1 MKRLLTYIRDYRV
14 RAVLAPL
21 FKCLEACF
29 DLFVPLVISRM
40 IDRGIR
46 SGNLGYVFRMGGL
59 LLALATIGLLC
70 SFTAQFFAAKVAI
83 HTGKGL
89 RNDLFRHINSLG
101 YREIDTLG
109 TSTLITRMTSDINA
123 VESGV
128 NMALRLFMRSPFIVF
143 GAMVMA
149 FTISARAGLIFTV
162 TIVILFIVVFG
173 IILTTAPMYRANQG
187 QLDRIMKTTR
197 ENLLGVRV
205 VRAFNRQAS
214 EIDEFRRE
222 NERLT
227 QMQVRVGRISA
238 LLNPVTYVIINLAV
252 VYLIY
257 RGGGFVYEG
266 AITQGGLVALVN
278 YMSQILV
285 ELIKLANLI
294 IQITRAMA
302 SMNRIDGIFALQPA
316 VSDAANASA
325 YSVVTAPSA
334 ATDAA
339 SAANASDHHAVTAS
353 RDAVGLSV
361 SSDSAAAV
369 AAQRSGDQRSRVP
382 EVEFRQAAFAYTEG
396 AEDALRDI
404 SFRAM
409 PGQTIGVIGGTGAG
423 KTTLINLIPRFYD
436 VTAGEVLVSGQNVRD
451 YALETLRAKIG
462 LVPQRSVLFRGT
474 LRSNMQW
481 GRPDATDD
489 EIYAALKTAQAYDF
503 VEQKGE
509 GLELQ
514 VEQEGRN
521 FSGGQKQRLAIAR
534 ALVRRPEILI
544 LDDSAS
550 ALDFATDAALRKALK
565 SDTENMTVFLI
576 SQRVSTVR
584 NSDQIIV
591 LDDGQVAGIGTHAE
605 LYRSCPVYHEIC
617 LSQLS
622 QAEAERS
629 DDTAQPTPAAGGGRP
644 AVDQAVGAEQSVTV
658 AGSGSRMAEQ
668 REEAVQSAST
678 ADGGRSAVERSDDVE
693 KTALSEAQSEGKEV
707 Q

>member
-29 DLFVPLVISRM
+29 DLFVPLVISSM

-46 SGNLGYVFRMGGL
+46 NGNLGYVFRMGGL
-59 LLALATIGLLC
+59 LLVLAAIGLLC

-89 RNDLFRHINSLG
+89 RNDLFKHINSLG

-123 VESGV
+123 VESGI

-149 FTISARAGLIFTV
+149 FTISARAGIIFAV

-173 IILTTAPMYRANQG
+173 IILTTAPMYHANQG

-222 NERLT
+222 NEKLT
-227 QMQVRVGRISA
+227 AMQVSVGRISA

-266 AITQGGLVALVN
+266 ALTQGGLVALVN

-302 SMNRIDGIFALQPA
+302 SMNRIDGIFELQPA
-316 VSDAANASA
+316 VSDANASA
-325 YSVVTAPSA
+325 RDAVTAPS
-334 ATDAA
+334 D
-339 SAANASDHHAVTAS
+339 
-353 RDAVGLSV
+353 
-361 SSDSAAAV
+361 
-369 AAQRSGDQRSRVP
+369 VP
-382 EVEFRQAAFAYTEG
+382 AVEFRQAAFAYTEG

-409 PGQTIGVIGGTGAG
+409 PGETIGVIGGTGAG

-436 VTAGEVLVSGQNVRD
+436 VTAGEVLVCGQNVRD
-451 YALETLRAKIG
+451 YALETLREKIG

-481 GRPDATDD
+481 GKPDATDE

-509 GLELQ
+509 GLELK

-550 ALDFATDAALRKALK
+550 ALDFATDAALRKAIK
-565 SDTENMTVFLI
+565 TDTGNMTVFLI

-584 NSDQIIV
+584 NADQIVV

-605 LYRSCPVYHEIC
+605 LYRNCPVYHEIC

-629 DDTAQPTPAAGGGRP
+629 DEAAQTGSRTEAQPASAAGG
-644 AVDQAVGAEQSVTV
+644 A
-658 AGSGSRMAEQ
+658 SR
-668 REEAVQSAST
+668 T
-678 ADGGRSAVERSDDVE
+678 AERSDDVE
-693 KTALSEAQSEGKEV
+693 KTALAEAQNEGKEV

>member
-59 LLALATIGLLC
+59 LLVLATIGLLC

-101 YREIDTLG
+101 YREIDTIG

-149 FTISARAGLIFTV
+149 FTISVRAGLIFAV

-266 AITQGGLVALVN
+266 TITQGGLVALVN

-316 VSDAANASA
+316 VSDANASA
-325 YSVVTAPSA
+325 YSAVTTPSA
-334 ATDAA
+334 ATGAA
-339 SAANASDHHAVTAS
+339 SAANASAHSAVTAPS
-353 RDAVGLSV
+353 TVTGAA
-361 SSDSAAAV
+361 SAP
-369 AAQRSGDQRSRVP
+369 RSGDQRSCVP
-382 EVEFRQAAFAYTEG
+382 AVEFRQAAFAYTEG
-396 AEDALRDI
+396 AEDALHDI

-509 GLELQ
+509 GLELE

-550 ALDFATDAALRKALK
+550 ALDFATDAALRKAIK

-629 DDTAQPTPAAGGGRP
+629 DE
-644 AVDQAVGAEQSVTV
+644 AVQNGSRTAEQSVSV
-658 AGSGSRMAEQ
+658 AGSGSRVATQ

-678 ADGGRSAVERSDDVE
+678 ADSGCSAVERSDDAE
-693 KTALSEAQSEGKEV
+693 KTALAEAQDEGKEV

>member
-29 DLFVPLVISRM
+29 DLFVPLVISSM

-46 SGNLGYVFRMGGL
+46 SGNLSYVFCMGGL
-59 LLALATIGLLC
+59 LLALAAIGLLC

-162 TIVILFIVVFG
+162 TIVVLFIVVFG

-266 AITQGGLVALVN
+266 TITQGGLVALVN

-316 VSDAANASA
+316 VSDANVSARDAVTAPSTVTGAASTANASA
-325 YSVVTAPSA
+325 HSAVTAPSA
-334 ATDAA
+334 VTDAA
-339 SAANASDHHAVTAS
+339 S
-353 RDAVGLSV
+353 
-361 SSDSAAAV
+361 
-369 AAQRSGDQRSRVP
+369 AQRSGDQRSRVP
-382 EVEFRQAAFAYTEG
+382 AVEFRQAAFAYTEG

-436 VTAGEVLVSGQNVRD
+436 VTAGEVLVAGQNVRD

-509 GLELQ
+509 GLELE

-550 ALDFATDAALRKALK
+550 ALDFATDAALRKAIK

-629 DDTAQPTPAAGGGRP
+629 DD
-644 AVDQAVGAEQSVTV
+644 AEQ
-658 AGSGSRMAEQ
+658 
-668 REEAVQSAST
+668 
-678 ADGGRSAVERSDDVE
+678 
-693 KTALSEAQSEGKEV
+693 TALAEAQNEGKEV

>member
-29 DLFVPLVISRM
+29 DLFVPLVISSM

-59 LLALATIGLLC
+59 LLALAAIGLLC

-89 RNDLFRHINSLG
+89 RNDLFRHINTLG

-162 TIVILFIVVFG
+162 TIVILFCVVFG

-316 VSDAANASA
+316 VSDANVFAHS
-325 YSVVTAPSA
+325 
-334 ATDAA
+334 
-339 SAANASDHHAVTAS
+339 AVT
-353 RDAVGLSV
+353 
-361 SSDSAAAV
+361 
-369 AAQRSGDQRSRVP
+369 AQRSGDQRSCVP
-382 EVEFRQAAFAYTEG
+382 AVEFRQAAFAYTEG

-436 VTAGEVLVSGQNVRD
+436 ATAGEVLVSGQNVRD

-481 GRPDATDD
+481 GKPDATDD

-509 GLELQ
+509 GLELE

-550 ALDFATDAALRKALK
+550 ALDFATDAALRKAIK

-629 DDTAQPTPAAGGGRP
+629 DD
-644 AVDQAVGAEQSVTV
+644 
-658 AGSGSRMAEQ
+658 
-668 REEAVQSAST
+668 
-678 ADGGRSAVERSDDVE
+678 VE
-693 KTALSEAQSEGKEV
+693 KTALAEAQNEGKEV

>member
-29 DLFVPLVISRM
+29 DLFVPLVISSM

-59 LLALATIGLLC
+59 LLVLAAIGLLC

-89 RNDLFRHINSLG
+89 RNDLFKHINSLG

-149 FTISARAGLIFTV
+149 FTISARAGLIFAV

-222 NERLT
+222 NEKLT
-227 QMQVRVGRISA
+227 AMQVSVGRISA

-266 AITQGGLVALVN
+266 AITQGALVALVN

-302 SMNRIDGIFALQPA
+302 SMNRIDSIFELQPA
-316 VSDAANASA
+316 VSDANASA
-325 YSVVTAPSA
+325 RDAVTAPS
-334 ATDAA
+334 D
-339 SAANASDHHAVTAS
+339 
-353 RDAVGLSV
+353 
-361 SSDSAAAV
+361 
-369 AAQRSGDQRSRVP
+369 VP
-382 EVEFRQAAFAYTEG
+382 AVEFRQAAFAYTEG

-409 PGQTIGVIGGTGAG
+409 PGETIGVIGGTGAG

-436 VTAGEVLVSGQNVRD
+436 VTAGEVLVAGKNVRD
-451 YALETLRAKIG
+451 YALETLREKIG
-462 LVPQRSVLFRGT
+462 LVPQRSVLFRGN

-481 GRPDATDD
+481 GKPDATDA

-509 GLELQ
+509 GLELK

-550 ALDFATDAALRKALK
+550 ALDFATDAALRKAIK
-565 SDTENMTVFLI
+565 TDTGNMTVFLI

-584 NSDQIIV
+584 NADQIVV

-605 LYRSCPVYHEIC
+605 LYRNCPVYHEIC

-622 QAEAERS
+622 K
-629 DDTAQPTPAAGGGRP
+629 
-644 AVDQAVGAEQSVTV
+644 
-658 AGSGSRMAEQ
+658 
-668 REEAVQSAST
+668 EE
-678 ADGGRSAVERSDDVE
+678 
-693 KTALSEAQSEGKEV
+693 SEKEV

>member
-29 DLFVPLVISRM
+29 DLFVPLVISSM

-59 LLALATIGLLC
+59 LLVLATIGLLC

-149 FTISARAGLIFTV
+149 FTISVRAGLIFAV

-266 AITQGGLVALVN
+266 TITQGGLVALVN

-316 VSDAANASA
+316 VSDANVSARDAVTAPSAAAGAASA
-325 YSVVTAPSA
+325 ANVSAHSTVTAPSA

-339 SAANASDHHAVTAS
+339 STP
-353 RDAVGLSV
+353 
-361 SSDSAAAV
+361 
-369 AAQRSGDQRSRVP
+369 RSGDQRSCVP
-382 EVEFRQAAFAYTEG
+382 VVEFRQAAFAYTEG

-436 VTAGEVLVSGQNVRD
+436 VTAGEVLVAGQNVRD

-481 GRPDATDD
+481 GKPDATDD

-550 ALDFATDAALRKALK
+550 ALDFATDAALRKAIK

-629 DDTAQPTPAAGGGRP
+629 DDA
-644 AVDQAVGAEQSVTV
+644 
-658 AGSGSRMAEQ
+658 
-668 REEAVQSAST
+668 
-678 ADGGRSAVERSDDVE
+678 E
-693 KTALSEAQSEGKEV
+693 KTALAEAQNEGKEV

>member
-59 LLALATIGLLC
+59 LLALAVIGLLC

-227 QMQVRVGRISA
+227 QMQVSVGRISA

-294 IQITRAMA
+294 IQITRARA

-316 VSDAANASA
+316 VSDANVSA
-325 YSVVTAPSA
+325 R
-334 ATDAA
+334 D
-339 SAANASDHHAVTAS
+339 AVTA
-353 RDAVGLSV
+353 
-361 SSDSAAAV
+361 
-369 AAQRSGDQRSRVP
+369 QRSDDQRSRVP
-382 EVEFRQAAFAYTEG
+382 AVEFRQAAFAYTEG

-436 VTAGEVLVSGQNVRD
+436 ATAGEVLVSGQNVRD

-481 GRPDATDD
+481 GKPDATDD

-509 GLELQ
+509 GLELE

-534 ALVRRPEILI
+534 ALVRHPEILI

-550 ALDFATDAALRKALK
+550 ALDFATDAALRKAIK

-605 LYRSCPVYHEIC
+605 LYRSCPAYHEIC

-629 DDTAQPTPAAGGGRP
+629 DD
-644 AVDQAVGAEQSVTV
+644 
-658 AGSGSRMAEQ
+658 
-668 REEAVQSAST
+668 
-678 ADGGRSAVERSDDVE
+678 VE
-693 KTALSEAQSEGKEV
+693 KTALAEAQNEGKEV

>member
-29 DLFVPLVISRM
+29 DLFVPLVISSM

-46 SGNLGYVFRMGGL
+46 GGNLSYVFRMGGL
-59 LLALATIGLLC
+59 LLALAAIGLLC

-89 RNDLFRHINSLG
+89 RNDLFRHIHSLG

-149 FTISARAGLIFTV
+149 FTISARAGLIFAV

-214 EIDEFRRE
+214 EIEEFRRE

-227 QMQVRVGRISA
+227 QMQVGVGRISA
-238 LLNPVTYVIINLAV
+238 LLNPVTYVIINLAI

-266 AITQGGLVALVN
+266 ALTQGGLVALVN

-302 SMNRIDGIFALQPA
+302 SMNRIDGIFELQPA
-316 VSDAANASA
+316 VSDAHASDHSA
-325 YSVVTAPSA
+325 VTAPTDTAPA
-334 ATDAA
+334 ASKDMDGMSGRPSA
-339 SAANASDHHAVTAS
+339 SAAAPAS
-353 RDAVGLSV
+353 
-361 SSDSAAAV
+361 
-369 AAQRSGDQRSRVP
+369 QCSGDQNSRVP

-396 AEDALRDI
+396 AEEALRDI

-436 VTAGEVLVSGQNVRD
+436 VTSGEVLISGQDVRD
-451 YALETLRAKIG
+451 YAPATLREKIG

-481 GRPDATDD
+481 GKPDATDA

-550 ALDFATDAALRKALK
+550 ALDFATDAALRKAIK
-565 SDTENMTVFLI
+565 SDTENMTVFII

-605 LYRSCPVYHEIC
+605 LYRSCQVYHEIC

-622 QAEAERS
+622 QEEAERS
-629 DDTAQPTPAAGGGRP
+629 DDAARPAA
-644 AVDQAVGAEQSVTV
+644 T
-658 AGSGSRMAEQ
+658 AGSGSPA
-668 REEAVQSAST
+668 A
-678 ADGGRSAVERSDDVE
+678 GRSDDVE
-693 KTALSEAQSEGKEV
+693 GKALAEAQNEGKEV

>member
-14 RAVLAPL
+14 RAILAPL

-29 DLFVPLVISRM
+29 DLFVPLVISSM

-59 LLALATIGLLC
+59 LLVLATIGLLC

-89 RNDLFRHINSLG
+89 RNDLFRHINALG

-149 FTISARAGLIFTV
+149 FTLSVRAGLIFAV

-266 AITQGGLVALVN
+266 TITQGGLVALVN

-316 VSDAANASA
+316 VSDANVSARDAVSAPSATTGAASGANASA
-325 YSVVTAPSA
+325 HSTVTAPST
-334 ATDAA
+334 ATALPSSPA
-339 SAANASDHHAVTAS
+339 SATAT
-353 RDAVGLSV
+353 V
-361 SSDSAAAV
+361 SP
-369 AAQRSGDQRSRVP
+369 RSGDQRSCVP
-382 EVEFRQAAFAYTEG
+382 AVEFRQAAFAYTEG
-396 AEDALRDI
+396 AEDALHDI

-451 YALETLRAKIG
+451 YALETLREKIG

-481 GRPDATDD
+481 GKPDATDD

-550 ALDFATDAALRKALK
+550 ALDFATDAALRKAIK

-629 DDTAQPTPAAGGGRP
+629 ADAVQPTPAAG
-644 AVDQAVGAEQSVTV
+644 
-658 AGSGSRMAEQ
+658 SGCP
-668 REEAVQSAST
+668 
-678 ADGGRSAVERSDDVE
+678 AVERSDDVE
-693 KTALSEAQSEGKEV
+693 KTALAEAQNEGKEV

>member
-59 LLALATIGLLC
+59 LLALAVIGLLC

-227 QMQVRVGRISA
+227 QMQVSVGRISA

-316 VSDAANASA
+316 VSDANVSA
-325 YSVVTAPSA
+325 RDAVTAP
-334 ATDAA
+334 
-339 SAANASDHHAVTAS
+339 
-353 RDAVGLSV
+353 
-361 SSDSAAAV
+361 
-369 AAQRSGDQRSRVP
+369 RSGDQRSRVP
-382 EVEFRQAAFAYTEG
+382 AVEFRQATFAYTEG

-436 VTAGEVLVSGQNVRD
+436 ATAGEVLVSGQNVRD

-481 GRPDATDD
+481 GKPDATDD

-509 GLELQ
+509 GLELE

-550 ALDFATDAALRKALK
+550 ALDFATDAALRKAIK

-629 DDTAQPTPAAGGGRP
+629 DD
-644 AVDQAVGAEQSVTV
+644 
-658 AGSGSRMAEQ
+658 
-668 REEAVQSAST
+668 
-678 ADGGRSAVERSDDVE
+678 VE
-693 KTALSEAQSEGKEV
+693 KTALAEAQNEGKEV

>member
-29 DLFVPLVISRM
+29 DLFVPLVISSM

-59 LLALATIGLLC
+59 LLVLATIGLLC

-149 FTISARAGLIFTV
+149 FTISVRAGLIFAV

-266 AITQGGLVALVN
+266 TITQGGLVALVN

-316 VSDAANASA
+316 VSDANVSA
-325 YSVVTAPSA
+325 RDAVTAPSA
-334 ATDAA
+334 AAGAA
-339 SAANASDHHAVTAS
+339 SAANVSAHSAVTAP
-353 RDAVGLSV
+353 
-361 SSDSAAAV
+361 SAAAG
-369 AAQRSGDQRSRVP
+369 AASAPRSGDQRSCVP
-382 EVEFRQAAFAYTEG
+382 VVEFRQAAFAYTEG

-436 VTAGEVLVSGQNVRD
+436 VTAGEVLVAGQNVRD

-481 GRPDATDD
+481 GKPDATDD

-550 ALDFATDAALRKALK
+550 ALDFATDAALRKAIK

-629 DDTAQPTPAAGGGRP
+629 EDTARNGSRT
-644 AVDQAVGAEQSVTV
+644 AEQSVIV
-658 AGSGSRMAEQ
+658 AGSGSRVAEQ

-678 ADGGRSAVERSDDVE
+678 ADGGRPAVERSDDAE
-693 KTALSEAQSEGKEV
+693 KTALAEAQNEGKEV

>member
-59 LLALATIGLLC
+59 LLALAVIGLLC

-89 RNDLFRHINSLG
+89 RNDLFRHINTLG

-149 FTISARAGLIFTV
+149 FTISVRSGLIFAV
-162 TIVILFIVVFG
+162 TIVILFCVVFG

-294 IQITRAMA
+294 IQITRARA

-316 VSDAANASA
+316 VSDANVFAHS
-325 YSVVTAPSA
+325 
-334 ATDAA
+334 
-339 SAANASDHHAVTAS
+339 AVT
-353 RDAVGLSV
+353 
-361 SSDSAAAV
+361 
-369 AAQRSGDQRSRVP
+369 AQRSGDQRSCVP
-382 EVEFRQAAFAYTEG
+382 AVEFRQAAFAYTEG

-436 VTAGEVLVSGQNVRD
+436 ATAGEVLVSGQNVRD

-481 GRPDATDD
+481 GKPDATDD
-489 EIYAALKTAQAYDF
+489 EIYAALKTAQACDF

-509 GLELQ
+509 GLELE

-534 ALVRRPEILI
+534 ALVRHPEILI

-550 ALDFATDAALRKALK
+550 ALDFATDAALRKAIK

-629 DDTAQPTPAAGGGRP
+629 DD
-644 AVDQAVGAEQSVTV
+644 
-658 AGSGSRMAEQ
+658 
-668 REEAVQSAST
+668 
-678 ADGGRSAVERSDDVE
+678 VE
-693 KTALSEAQSEGKEV
+693 KTALAEAQNEGKEV

>member
-59 LLALATIGLLC
+59 LLALAVIGLLC

-227 QMQVRVGRISA
+227 QMQVSVGRISA

-294 IQITRAMA
+294 IQITRARA

-316 VSDAANASA
+316 VSDANVSA
-325 YSVVTAPSA
+325 RDAVTASSA
-334 ATDAA
+334 ATDTA
-339 SAANASDHHAVTAS
+339 SAANASAHSAVTAS
-353 RDAVGLSV
+353 SAATSLS
-361 SSDSAAAV
+361 SSASAAATV
-369 AAQRSGDQRSRVP
+369 SQRSDDQRSRVP
-382 EVEFRQAAFAYTEG
+382 AVEFRQAAFAYTEG

-436 VTAGEVLVSGQNVRD
+436 ATAGEVLVSGQNVRD
-451 YALETLRAKIG
+451 YVLETLRAKIG

-481 GRPDATDD
+481 GKPDATDD

-509 GLELQ
+509 GLELE

-550 ALDFATDAALRKALK
+550 ALDFATDAALRKAIK

-629 DDTAQPTPAAGGGRP
+629 DD
-644 AVDQAVGAEQSVTV
+644 
-658 AGSGSRMAEQ
+658 
-668 REEAVQSAST
+668 
-678 ADGGRSAVERSDDVE
+678 VE
-693 KTALSEAQSEGKEV
+693 KTALAEAQNEGKEV

>member
-59 LLALATIGLLC
+59 LLALAAIGLLC

-294 IQITRAMA
+294 IQITRARA

-316 VSDAANASA
+316 VSDANVSA
-325 YSVVTAPSA
+325 HS
-334 ATDAA
+334 
-339 SAANASDHHAVTAS
+339 AVTA
-353 RDAVGLSV
+353 
-361 SSDSAAAV
+361 
-369 AAQRSGDQRSRVP
+369 QRSDDQRSRVP
-382 EVEFRQAAFAYTEG
+382 AVEFRQAAFAYTEG

-436 VTAGEVLVSGQNVRD
+436 ATAGEVLVSGQNVRD

-481 GRPDATDD
+481 GKPDATDD

-509 GLELQ
+509 GLELE

-550 ALDFATDAALRKALK
+550 ALDFATDAALRKAIK

-629 DDTAQPTPAAGGGRP
+629 DD
-644 AVDQAVGAEQSVTV
+644 
-658 AGSGSRMAEQ
+658 
-668 REEAVQSAST
+668 
-678 ADGGRSAVERSDDVE
+678 VE
-693 KTALSEAQSEGKEV
+693 KTALAEAQNEGKEV

>member
-29 DLFVPLVISRM
+29 DLFVPLVISSM

-59 LLALATIGLLC
+59 LLVLATIGLLC

-89 RNDLFRHINSLG
+89 RNDLFRHINALG

-149 FTISARAGLIFTV
+149 FTISVRAGLIFAV
-162 TIVILFIVVFG
+162 TIVILFVVVFG

-266 AITQGGLVALVN
+266 TITQGGLVALVN

-316 VSDAANASA
+316 VSDANVSA
-325 YSVVTAPSA
+325 HSAVTTPSA
-334 ATDAA
+334 VTGAA
-339 SAANASDHHAVTAS
+339 SAP
-353 RDAVGLSV
+353 
-361 SSDSAAAV
+361 
-369 AAQRSGDQRSRVP
+369 RSGDQRSCVP
-382 EVEFRQAAFAYTEG
+382 AVEFRQAAFAYTEG

-436 VTAGEVLVSGQNVRD
+436 VTAGEVLVAGQNVRD

-481 GRPDATDD
+481 GKPDATDD

-550 ALDFATDAALRKALK
+550 ALDFATDAALRKAIK

-629 DDTAQPTPAAGGGRP
+629 EDTARNGSRT
-644 AVDQAVGAEQSVTV
+644 AEQSVIV
-658 AGSGSRMAEQ
+658 AGSGSRGAEQ
-668 REEAVQSAST
+668 REDAA
-678 ADGGRSAVERSDDVE
+678 ADGGRSAVERSDDAE
-693 KTALSEAQSEGKEV
+693 KTALAEEQNEGKEV

>member
-29 DLFVPLVISRM
+29 DLFVPLVISSM

-59 LLALATIGLLC
+59 LLALAAIGLLC

-89 RNDLFRHINSLG
+89 RNDLFRHINTLG

-149 FTISARAGLIFTV
+149 FTISVRAGLIFAV
-162 TIVILFIVVFG
+162 TIVILFCVVFG

-266 AITQGGLVALVN
+266 TITQGGLVALVN

-316 VSDAANASA
+316 VSDANVSA
-325 YSVVTAPSA
+325 HSAVTAPSA
-334 ATDAA
+334 ATGA
-339 SAANASDHHAVTAS
+339 
-353 RDAVGLSV
+353 SV
-361 SSDSAAAV
+361 SSHSAAAV
-369 AAQRSGDQRSRVP
+369 AAQRGGDQRSSVP
-382 EVEFRQAAFAYTEG
+382 AVEFRQAAFAYTEG

-436 VTAGEVLVSGQNVRD
+436 VTAGEVLVAGQNVRD

-550 ALDFATDAALRKALK
+550 ALDFATDAALRKAIK

-629 DDTAQPTPAAGGGRP
+629 DEAVQNGSRAAAEPASEAAGGRP
-644 AVDQAVGAEQSVTV
+644 AA
-658 AGSGSRMAEQ
+658 
-668 REEAVQSAST
+668 
-678 ADGGRSAVERSDDVE
+678 ERSDDVGQ
-693 KTALSEAQSEGKEV
+693 KALAEAENEGKEV

>member
-29 DLFVPLVISRM
+29 DLFVPLVISSM

-59 LLALATIGLLC
+59 LLALAAIGLLC

-89 RNDLFRHINSLG
+89 RNDLFRHINTLG

-316 VSDAANASA
+316 VSDANVSA
-325 YSVVTAPSA
+325 RDAVTAPSVA
-334 ATDAA
+334 AGAA
-339 SAANASDHHAVTAS
+339 SATNASGHDAVTAP
-353 RDAVGLSV
+353 SV
-361 SSDSAAAV
+361 ATGAAS
-369 AAQRSGDQRSRVP
+369 AQRSGDQRSCVP
-382 EVEFRQAAFAYTEG
+382 AVEFRQAAFAYTEG

-436 VTAGEVLVSGQNVRD
+436 VTAGEVLVAGQNVRD

-509 GLELQ
+509 GLELE

-550 ALDFATDAALRKALK
+550 ALDFATDATLRKAIK
-565 SDTENMTVFLI
+565 TDTENMTVFLI

-629 DDTAQPTPAAGGGRP
+629 DD
-644 AVDQAVGAEQSVTV
+644 
-658 AGSGSRMAEQ
+658 
-668 REEAVQSAST
+668 
-678 ADGGRSAVERSDDVE
+678 VE
-693 KTALSEAQSEGKEV
+693 KMALAEAQNEGKEV

>member
-29 DLFVPLVISRM
+29 DLFVPLVISSM

-59 LLALATIGLLC
+59 LLVLAAIGLLC

-149 FTISARAGLIFTV
+149 FTISARAGLIFAV

-222 NERLT
+222 NEKLT
-227 QMQVRVGRISA
+227 AMQVSVGRISA

-266 AITQGGLVALVN
+266 AITQGALVALVN

-302 SMNRIDGIFALQPA
+302 SMNRIDGIFELQPA
-316 VSDAANASA
+316 VSDANASA
-325 YSVVTAPSA
+325 RDAVTAPS
-334 ATDAA
+334 
-339 SAANASDHHAVTAS
+339 V
-353 RDAVGLSV
+353 
-361 SSDSAAAV
+361 
-369 AAQRSGDQRSRVP
+369 VP
-382 EVEFRQAAFAYTEG
+382 AVEFRQAAFAYTEG

-409 PGQTIGVIGGTGAG
+409 PGETIGVIGGTGAG

-436 VTAGEVLVSGQNVRD
+436 VTAGEVLVAGKNVRD
-451 YALETLRAKIG
+451 YALETLREKIG
-462 LVPQRSVLFRGT
+462 LVPQRSVLFRGN

-481 GRPDATDD
+481 GKPDATDE

-509 GLELQ
+509 GLELK

-550 ALDFATDAALRKALK
+550 ALDFATDAALRKAIK
-565 SDTENMTVFLI
+565 TDTENMTVFLI

-584 NSDQIIV
+584 NADQIVV

-605 LYRSCPVYHEIC
+605 LYRNCPVYHEIC

-629 DDTAQPTPAAGGGRP
+629 DDAAQTGSRTEAQPASAAAGGRP
-644 AVDQAVGAEQSVTV
+644 AA
-658 AGSGSRMAEQ
+658 
-668 REEAVQSAST
+668 
-678 ADGGRSAVERSDDVE
+678 ERSDDVGQ
-693 KTALSEAQSEGKEV
+693 KALAEAQNAGKEA

>member
-14 RAVLAPL
+14 RAILAPL

-29 DLFVPLVISRM
+29 DLFVPLVISSM
-40 IDRGIR
+40 IDHGIR

-59 LLALATIGLLC
+59 LLVLATIGLLC

-89 RNDLFRHINSLG
+89 RNDLFRHINALG

-149 FTISARAGLIFTV
+149 FTISVRAGLIFAV

-214 EIDEFRRE
+214 EIEEFRRE

-316 VSDAANASA
+316 VSDANVSA
-325 YSVVTAPSA
+325 RDAVTALSA
-334 ATDAA
+334 ATGAA
-339 SAANASDHHAVTAS
+339 SAANASVHGTVAAPSTVIDAAS
-353 RDAVGLSV
+353 
-361 SSDSAAAV
+361 
-369 AAQRSGDQRSRVP
+369 AQRSGDQRSCVP
-382 EVEFRQAAFAYTEG
+382 VVEFRQAAFAYTEG

-481 GRPDATDD
+481 GKPDATDD

-509 GLELQ
+509 GLELE

-550 ALDFATDAALRKALK
+550 ALDFATDAALRKAIK

-622 QAEAERS
+622 QDEAERS
-629 DDTAQPTPAAGGGRP
+629 DDA
-644 AVDQAVGAEQSVTV
+644 
-658 AGSGSRMAEQ
+658 
-668 REEAVQSAST
+668 
-678 ADGGRSAVERSDDVE
+678 E
-693 KTALSEAQSEGKEV
+693 KTALAEVQNEGKEV